1 MATFDI
7 ASDEYTLCKQWVA
20 KQIQAGHSWE
30 DVKSLC
36 VSPDEAKVEFERLQ
50 NEELTIP
57 FDISFDEWSQFIDV
71 LQSSYTPIVEMYGLS
86 DDSGDNALPVPTD
99 SGSAWTR
106 YKNHL
111 LGKYTGKQ
119 KMSESAVATLEN
131 NSHWMLNHLKRDT
144 RSTGAVKGLV
154 MGSVQS
160 GKTANM
166 IGLVTMAAH
175 YDWNVFIVLSGTIDN
190 LRKQTRDRFFSDL
203 TQSGGVSWHVLDYT
217 RNADYLID
225 INDGKH
231 YLADDLALKRPQ
243 KILCNR
249 RTSTV

>member
-20 KQIQAGHSWE
+20 KQIQTGHSWE

-36 VSPDEAKVEFERLQ
+36 VSPDEAKAEFERLQ
-50 NEELTIP
+50 NEELVIP

-99 SGSAWTR
+99 AGSAWTR

-111 LGKYTGKQ
+111 LGKYTGRP

-131 NSHWMLNHLKRDT
+131 NCHWMLNHLKRDT
-144 RSTGAVKGLV
+144 RSTGAVKWAV
-154 MGSVQS
+154 CSQE
-160 GKTANM
+160 
-166 IGLVTMAAH
+166 
-175 YDWNVFIVLSGTIDN
+175 
-190 LRKQTRDRFFSDL
+190 
-203 TQSGGVSWHVLDYT
+203 
-217 RNADYLID
+217 
-225 INDGKH
+225 
-231 YLADDLALKRPQ
+231 RPP
-243 KILCNR
+243 I
-249 RTSTV
+249 